1 MSRGLG
7 IVCCLLAGL
16 AVLGRAGDEKSRVPH
31 DTLPAR
37 LSLTAVPV
45 GLDPRRPI
53 PADNPL
59 TEAKVLLGRRL
70 FFDPLLSENRTVA
83 CATCHDPARGFTTR
97 DPVAVGVH
105 GRRGTRNSPSLLNRA
120 YATTLFWDGRETTLE
135 AQALRP
141 LEDPLEMGTTVA
153 EVVKRLG
160 DNADYR
166 AQFAA
171 AFPDG
176 VSAANLGKALASFQ
190 RTLLLGASKVDRFRV
205 GETAALNAGELHGL
219 WLFES
224 RGKCWKCHAGRNFTD
239 ESFHNTGVGWGK
251 EPLDLGR
258 YAVTKRDV
266 DRGKFKTPTLR
277 GVAQTAPY
285 MHDGSLATLE
295 EVVEFYNRGGGKNP
309 HVDPFM
315 EPLGL
320 TQAEV
325 QDLVAFLK
333 ALSGAAGEGR

>member
-7 IVCCLLAGL
+7 IVCCLLGGV
-16 AVLGRAGDEKSRVPH
+16 AVLGRAGDEKPRVPR
-31 DTLPAR
+31 DTLPAQ
-37 LSLTAVPV
+37 LSLTAIPT
-45 GLDPRRPI
+45 GLDPQRPI

-59 TEAKVLLGRRL
+59 TDAKVRLGRRL

-83 CATCHDPARGFTTR
+83 CATCHDPAQGFTTR
-97 DPVAVGVH
+97 DPVAIGVH
-105 GRRGTRNSPSLLNRA
+105 GRRGRRNSPSLLNRA
-120 YATTLFWDGRETTLE
+120 YATALFWDGRETVLE
-135 AQALRP
+135 TQALRP
-141 LEDPLEMGTTVA
+141 IEDQLEMGTTVA
-153 EVVKRLG
+153 EVVKRL
-160 DNADYR
+160 DADAGYK

-171 AFPDG
+171 TFPEG

-190 RTLLLGASKVDRFRV
+190 RTLLLGESKVDRFRV
-205 GETAALNAGELHGL
+205 GETAALNASELHGL

-239 ESFHNTGVGWGK
+239 EGFHNTGVGWGK

-258 YAVTKRDV
+258 YAVTKREE

-277 GVAQTAPY
+277 GVVLTAPY

-295 EVVEFYNRGGGKNP
+295 EVVAFYNRGGGKNP
-309 HVDPFM
+309 HLDPAL

-320 TQAEV
+320 TKEEV
-325 QDLVAFLK
+325 RDLVAFLL
-333 ALSGAAGEGR
+333 ALSGPSAQAR